1 MRAVSRRAFIQRTAG
16 GALAAAATAL
26 AARTVVGASPYGWPI
41 GWQTFPYRAAK
52 TAAGVQNYFIE
63 MNEQLMRESVAYL
76 KALTV

>member
-16 GALAAAATAL
+16 GLAAAATAL

-41 GWQTFPYRAAK
+41 GCQTFPYRAAK
-52 TAAGVQNYFIE
+52 TAGVQNYFIE